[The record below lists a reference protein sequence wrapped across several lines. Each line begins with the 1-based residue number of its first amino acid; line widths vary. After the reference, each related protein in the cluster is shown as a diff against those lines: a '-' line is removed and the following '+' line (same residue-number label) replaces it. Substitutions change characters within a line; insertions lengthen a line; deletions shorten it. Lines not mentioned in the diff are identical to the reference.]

1 MCFMRVYTTMK
12 KAPFLWLTPEA
23 RVVAWNQVEQIN
35 AALQQHSNITSMRS
49 QEIATAFQQ
58 VLPADLEDVG
68 PIVKTTS
75 NPQGISINTVWSYR
89 WYPLDN
95 NNYSLTQ
102 KSLQDVQE
110 RLTEIR
116 ALLSKKAA

>member
-1 MCFMRVYTTMK
+1 
-12 KAPFLWLTPEA
+12 
-23 RVVAWNQVEQIN
+23 
-35 AALQQHSNITSMRS
+35 MRS